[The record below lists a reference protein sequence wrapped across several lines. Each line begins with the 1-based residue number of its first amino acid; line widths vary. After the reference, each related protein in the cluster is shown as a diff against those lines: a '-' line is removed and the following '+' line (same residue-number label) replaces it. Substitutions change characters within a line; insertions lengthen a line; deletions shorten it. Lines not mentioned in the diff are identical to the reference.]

1 MVLSHFGDLVQ
12 VVCFWFRWVS
22 FLFQW
27 LRPRSSPSDILIN
40 KLIAKLKCESLVT
53 PRPFDP
59 VGLSVCPDGTIAV
72 VSGPHHAVK
81 LYYAD
86 GQHLKTYDDLW
97 YPRSVA
103 FGPDSLL
110 VVSDTGNHRIQY
122 YQKGE
127 EVRTLNL
134 SVEFPIGTCLT
145 SDSRLIIIDWKGAK
159 MLRNGKI
166 SAPVKGSR
174 IAKIYKVNWNSGEA
188 TRKGKILRGIQMP
201 WNLAYSKIT
210 DKIYVIDDGDRSI
223 KIFDPETGRM
233 ITQIGPRVGFG
244 RKLGYMYGIC
254 VDEDGD
260 ILVSEAEH
268 GQILIFKADGNA
280 FSGPYVVA
288 DEGLSRPMGVGI
300 TPEGYL
306 AVADRY
312 NHCIRLYKYKRDATD
327 CLDCLEMGGVCPK
340 CRDHQYMNKGWK
352 GRRQATTRLNIRE
365 ERARL
370 IRKREADRK
379 KTVKTG
385 GAELTVKAF
394 E

>member
-1 MVLSHFGDLVQ
+1 MFLQSVADFVGLIFFWTRWLSVLYQYVRKFVAGSYVGDV
-12 VVCFWFRWVS
+12 FT
-22 FLFQW
+22 
-27 LRPRSSPSDILIN
+27 N
-40 KLIAKLKCESLVT
+40 KLIATLKCESMVT

-59 VGLSVCPDGTIAV
+59 VGLSVSADGTIAV

-86 GQHLKTYDDLW
+86 GQHLKTYGELW

-122 YQKGE
+122 YRRNQK
-127 EVRTLNL
+127 VKSLNL
-134 SVEFPIGTCLT
+134 NVEFPIGTCLT

-166 SAPVKGSR
+166 SAPVSGAR
-174 IAKIYKVNWNSGEA
+174 VAKIYKVNWETGEA
-188 TRKGKILRGIQMP
+188 TRRGKVLKGIQMP
-201 WNLAYSKIT
+201 WNIAYSKLT

-223 KIFDPETGRM
+223 KIFDPETGRL
-233 ITQIGPRVGFG
+233 TQQIGPRIGFG

-254 VDEDGD
+254 VDGDGD

-268 GQILIFKADGNA
+268 GQILMFKKDG
-280 FSGPYVVA
+280 SGPVVVA
-288 DEGLSRPMGVGI
+288 DEGLSRPMGIGI

-312 NHCIRLYKYKRDATD
+312 NHCIRLYQYKRDVND
-327 CLDCLEMGGVCPK
+327 CHDCFEMNGTCPK
-340 CRDHQYMNKGWK
+340 CRDHQYMNKDWK
-352 GRRQATTRLNIRE
+352 GRRQQTTRLNIRE

-370 IRKREADRK
+370 SRKRNQERK
-379 KTVKTG
+379 KQIKVG
-385 GAELTVKAF
+385 GAELTLKAF